1 MQQATTAS
9 RTAAEGALRLLAACR
24 TIGWLLGLSVAIAFL
39 LVLWAGQRVVA
50 GEQRRS
56 DVTANAFIARVKA
69 CRRHSPGPPPSWY
82 ACERRVRS
90 NL

>member
-1 MQQATTAS
+1 MLTI
-9 RTAAEGALRLLAACR
+9 CR
-24 TIGWLLGLSVAIAFL
+24 TVGWLLGLSVGIAFL
-39 LVLWAGQRVVA
+39 LVLWAGQRTVA

-56 DVTANAFIARVKA
+56 EVSASAFIARVKA
-69 CRRHSPGPPPSWY
+69 CRREHRPGPQPNWN